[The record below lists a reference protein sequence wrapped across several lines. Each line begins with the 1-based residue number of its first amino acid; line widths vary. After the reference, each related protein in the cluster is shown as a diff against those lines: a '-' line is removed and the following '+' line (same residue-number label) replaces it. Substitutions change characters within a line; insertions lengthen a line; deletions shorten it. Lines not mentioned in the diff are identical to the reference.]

1 MKMLALFPF
10 SLGFLFL
17 LNLTSV
23 AGGDSSPLGR
33 TTWSE
38 WDQCKVS
45 FAYRVKTSKVPRHT
59 ASTMG

>member
-23 AGGDSSPLGR
+23 AGGDSMKPTIVLDHGA
-33 TTWSE
+33 
-38 WDQCKVS
+38 
-45 FAYRVKTSKVPRHT
+45 FADGS
-59 ASTMG
+59 G